1 MEMKVK
7 VHKRLFAVAKLKDL
21 PSNDFFAVV
30 KYDGVT
36 VVLQER
42 ELERVRDEVV
52 ECERGFGLLTFDAT
66 LPFDLVGFIARVSAA
81 LAEKGVSVLVFSS
94 YSTDHILVR
103 DKDLSKA
110 LNALKGMGF
119 DVDEADVVGAG

>member
-52 ECERGFGLLTFDAT
+52 ECERGFRLLTFDAT